1 MKMLLVTA
9 IAAMT
14 LGTVAFSQMSY
25 SGSPQNQPG
34 QNNDHKK
41 GESPFACDTL
51 ALTPEI
57 RKRHFDVL
65 GPMLVSMRKAVR
77 ELPNGYEF
85 EFANDEKTYQI
96 LTEWVFQEGQC
107 CPFFDLNVRLE
118 REHGSLVMSA
128 TGREGTKA
136 FIQADA
142 ARWIQPIK
150 AEMK

>member
-1 MKMLLVTA
+1 MKALLVIA
-9 IAAMT
+9 ISAIVLGT
-14 LGTVAFSQMSY
+14 LGYARMTHQGFSVAQQA
-25 SGSPQNQPG
+25 GTG
-34 QNNDHKK
+34 ERKK

-65 GPMLVSMRKAVR
+65 GPKLVSLRTAVR

-85 EFANDEKTYQI
+85 EFPNNLETYQI
-96 LTEWVFQEGQC
+96 LSEWAFQESQC
-107 CPFFDLNVRLE
+107 CPFFDLNIRLE
-118 REHGSLVMSA
+118 REHGALVMSA

-142 ARWIQPIK
+142 GRWIQPVK
-150 AEMK
+150 

>member
-1 MKMLLVTA
+1 MKALLGIA
-9 IAAMT
+9 IVAVV
-14 LGTVAFSQMSY
+14 LGTFGFVQLNRQGSAVAQQTRMTE
-25 SGSPQNQPG
+25 P
-34 QNNDHKK
+34 KK

-57 RKRHFDVL
+57 RKRHFEVL
-65 GPMLVSMRKAVR
+65 GPKLVSLRTAVR

-85 EFANDEKTYQI
+85 EFPNKLETYQI
-96 LTEWVFQEGQC
+96 LSEWVFQESQC

-118 REHGSLVMSA
+118 RERGALVMSA

-142 ARWIQPIK
+142 ARWIQPVK
-150 AEMK
+150 